1 MVDGLDG
8 KMYKITN
15 KEIVHM
21 NNEMNEMMTVTMTQN
36 DKQCTA
42 GTMIFFY
49 YFIYVFF
56 FIYLFLLWSWLFLFF
71 PCSSFFFFFFF
82 SIFSESSKKDCEV
95 YVTVSNAET
104 CQTVTF
110 KYDALENKKVINC
123 QAKQERATAAGCG
136 DVTSATFP
144 QKPLLASTKNQ
155 ANQRRRLR

>member
-1 MVDGLDG
+1 MRD
-8 KMYKITN
+8 
-15 KEIVHM
+15 EM

-42 GTMIFFY
+42 GTMIFFIILI
-49 YFIYVFF
+49 FFF
-56 FIYLFLLWSWLFLFF
+56 FIYFCCEADFFYFSLALL
-71 PCSSFFFFFFF
+71 FFFFFFFYFF

-95 YVTVSNAET
+95 HVTVSNAET

-110 KYDALENKKVINC
+110 KYDALENKQVINC